1 MGKGHFMQKPI
12 LIPKLGD
19 DVEIVKLAEWLVREG
34 DIVRK
39 GEPIAVLETEKVAFE
54 VESPEDGVIEETY
67 YSEGDKIDVSKP
79 IAYLSELDE
88 AVLEE
93 TPKKDQKATDEKQLQ
108 EKGFRSFFRRI
119 TNKQL

>member
-12 LIPKLGD
+12 LIPEMGD
-19 DVEIVKLAEWLVREG
+19 GVEVVKLAEWLVKKG

-39 GEPIAVLETEKVAFE
+39 GEAVAVVETEKVAFE
-54 VESPEDGVIEETY
+54 VESPEDGIIEETY